1 VKKVFHFD
9 SQADVYRAD
18 ACVVSC
24 FDARFELVTRKF
36 TKKLGIW
43 WADPL
48 KLAGG
53 AKVFASPAE
62 ESDRG
67 FALGQVQTSMR
78 LHNTNRVLLLVH
90 SDCGAYGGLQAFDG
104 NEERE
109 GTHHEAELRRASEF
123 LRSHIPAVAVE
134 CYALKFSGVWALAA
148 EENGPPAENRTRT
161 DNSDPT

>member
-9 SQADVYRAD
+9 SQADTYRAD

-48 KLAGG
+48 KIAGG
-53 AKVFASPAE
+53 AKAFASPAD
-62 ESDRG
+62 ESERS
-67 FALGQVQTSMR
+67 FALGQVRTSMR
-78 LHNTNRVLLLVH
+78 LHNTNRVILMVH
-90 SDCGAYGGLQAFDG
+90 SDCGAYGGLKAFDN

-109 GTHHEAELRRASEF
+109 AFSHESELGKAAEF
-123 LRSHIPAVAVE
+123 LKTNIPTIDVE
-134 CYALKFSGVWALAA
+134 GYYLKFNGVWALEAA
-148 EENGPPAENRTRT
+148 
-161 DNSDPT
+161 

>member
-9 SQADVYRAD
+9 SQTELYRAD

-36 TKKLGIW
+36 LKKRGIW

-48 KLAGG
+48 KIAGG

-62 ESDRG
+62 ESERT
-67 FALGQVQTSMR
+67 FALAQVRTSMR
-78 LHNTNRVLLLVH
+78 LHATNRVMLMLH

-109 GTHHEAELRRASEF
+109 ATNHESELRAAAEF
-123 LRSHIPAVAVE
+123 LKSNISAIEVE
-134 CYALKFSGVWALAA
+134 CYYLKFTGVWILDGA
-148 EENGPPAENRTRT
+148 
-161 DNSDPT
+161 